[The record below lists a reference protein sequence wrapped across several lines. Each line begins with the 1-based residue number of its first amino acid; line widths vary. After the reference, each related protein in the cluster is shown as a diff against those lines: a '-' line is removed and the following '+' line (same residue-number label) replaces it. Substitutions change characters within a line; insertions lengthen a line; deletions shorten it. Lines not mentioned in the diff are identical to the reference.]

1 MQRFLRALWSRSDS
15 SRPRRGAARAWQGA
29 VLLLCLGALGV
40 GSAQAETNV
49 AAITPSDR
57 LHEAWWAQRHQ
68 QVLEQVRAHPDTP
81 LLLIGD
87 SITHNYDKAN
97 APDED
102 FRPTWQTFYG
112 SRGALNL
119 GFSGDATEHVL
130 WRLQHGE
137 VDGLQPKVAMLL
149 IGTNNTGHEQQSAAD
164 TVLGIDAVVATLEQ
178 RLPKTRILLIGLL
191 PSAGS
196 AQKSA
201 RDAEV
206 NRALAVRYGDN
217 PRVAYLD
224 IGAVFRKDGAL
235 DQGALDQSLFYDP
248 RLRPPGNALHPDTRG
263 QRRMAEAIEP
273 TLARLLGEP
282 PRVPLAAMTEIN
294 PALVPVPWLEQ
305 DSYDWYAR
313 HHAALEAARGLRPDV
328 VMLGDSITHFWG
340 GPPQAIR
347 VGGAQAWQR
356 TFGAAKVL
364 NLGFGWDRTQ
374 NVLWRLRQGE
384 VDGLA
389 PRWVVINIGTNNLT
403 GTENARA
410 NTPQE
415 AADGVAA
422 VVAEVRQR
430 LPRSKIVLM
439 GILPRGFA
447 ADAPLREPIA
457 QTNRLLAAR
466 FGHDPAVR
474 WLDIGARFLQPDG
487 RLPQTLMPDST
498 HPSED
503 GYRIWGEA
511 LREIGVGG

>member
-1 MQRFLRALWSRSDS
+1 MQRFLRALWSRSES
-15 SRPRRGAARAWQGA
+15 SRPRRAAVRDRRGAA
-29 VLLLCLGALGV
+29 LLLCLGALV
-40 GSAQAETNV
+40 GGGAQAADAGV
-49 AAITPSDR
+49 AATTPTDR
-57 LHEAWWAQRHQ
+57 LHEAWWAQRHA
-68 QVLEQVRAHPDTP
+68 QVLAQVRAHADAP

-87 SITHNYDKAN
+87 SITHNYDKAS

-102 FRPTWQTFYG
+102 FQPTWQAFYG

-149 IGTNNTGHEQQSAAD
+149 IGTNNTGRERHGAAD

-178 RLPKTRILLIGLL
+178 RLPTTRILLLGLL
-191 PSAGS
+191 PSAES
-196 AQKSA
+196 ADKSA

-217 PRVAYLD
+217 PRVTYLD
-224 IGAVFRKDGAL
+224 VGAIFRNDGVL
-235 DQGALDQSLFYDP
+235 DQRLFYDP
-248 RLRPPGNALHPDTRG
+248 RLRPPGTALHPDTRG

-282 PRVPLAAMTEIN
+282 PRLPLAAMTAAN
-294 PALVPVPWLEQ
+294 TALIPVPWLEQ

-313 HHAALEAARGLRPDV
+313 HHAALDAARRLQPEV
-328 VMLGDSITHFWG
+328 VMLGDSITHFWA
-340 GPPQAIR
+340 GPPQATR
-347 VGGAQAWQR
+347 VSGAQAWQR
-356 TFGAAKVL
+356 TFGTTRVL

-403 GTENARA
+403 GTANARA
-410 NTPQE
+410 STPQE

-430 LPRSKIVLM
+430 LPRSRIVLM

-447 ADAPLREPIA
+447 ADAPLRAPIA

-474 WLDIGARFLQPDG
+474 WLEIGDRFLQPDG
-487 RLPQTLMPDST
+487 SLPQALMPDST
-498 HPSED
+498 HPSEE